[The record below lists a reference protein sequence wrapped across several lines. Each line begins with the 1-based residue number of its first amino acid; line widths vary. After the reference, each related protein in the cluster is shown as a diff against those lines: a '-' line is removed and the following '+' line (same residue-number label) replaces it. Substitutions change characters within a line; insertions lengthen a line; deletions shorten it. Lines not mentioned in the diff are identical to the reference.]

1 MKIWRHLGRESK
13 PDLACFSEQMF
24 IFIFLVQV
32 LMTQSLTLLLYTY
45 VHVLQYAKLKNE
57 IENSFWKH
65 KFVSDATD
73 GVQEPFE
80 HNATFRFA
88 YLIIGRQKF
97 KPKSENSC
105 EISNDQFLLK
115 KKFIGRQPGPS
126 FYVLSTTFRL

>member
-45 VHVLQYAKLKNE
+45 VHVLQYAKPKNE

-88 YLIIGRQKF
+88 YLIIGRQKTLSQNLQTQM
-97 KPKSENSC
+97 KSAMTN
-105 EISNDQFLLK
+105 
-115 KKFIGRQPGPS
+115 
-126 FYVLSTTFRL
+126 FY